1 MKHLHLLFVI
11 LTIGS
16 FVARILL
23 AEFKPAILQ
32 TKLFKIAPHV
42 IDTILLL
49 SGLGLAISGGWF
61 SGDFA
66 WIINKVVLLV
76 AYVVLG
82 VVAMRSSGMK
92 RWIAFVGALLAFAVI
107 GMVAVTKQGLI

>member
-1 MKHLHLLFVI
+1 MKHLHLLFVV
-11 LTIGS
+11 LTISS
-16 FVARILL
+16 FVVRILL

-32 TKLFKIAPHV
+32 GKLFKIAPHV
-42 IDTILLL
+42 IDTVLLL
-49 SGLGLAISGGWF
+49 SGVGLAVSGGWF

-76 AYVVLG
+76 AYVALG
-82 VVAMRSSGMK
+82 VVAMRSTGMK
-92 RWIAFVGALLAFAVI
+92 RWIAFVGAVAAFAVI